1 MKTPKTDNTFKRKN
15 LELLAEEEVAN
26 LCRSTDTPLQIA
38 RLTYDE
44 DYFEDP
50 RISEPYKQAIAR
62 ALNNQFGD
70 LSIQLWSRK

>member
-1 MKTPKTDNTFKRKN
+1 MKTPKTDTTFKRKN
-15 LELLAEEEVAN
+15 LELLAEEEVAK

-50 RISEPYKQAIAR
+50 RVSEQYKQAIAR
-62 ALNNQFGD
+62 ALTNMFGD